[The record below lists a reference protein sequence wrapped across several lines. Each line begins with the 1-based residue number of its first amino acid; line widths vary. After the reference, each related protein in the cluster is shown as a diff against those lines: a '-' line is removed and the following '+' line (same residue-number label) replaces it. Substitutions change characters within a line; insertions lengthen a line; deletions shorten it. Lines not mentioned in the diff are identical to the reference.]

1 MKMKNIKTGL
11 LLLIML
17 ISLVSCSDDFL
28 DVNDSSTNPPSSTPE
43 LTLPAAQ
50 KYSADMMYNANNANN
65 SFNLLGGIYAG
76 VISDSGDRVWY
87 QTEQSYIINNDT
99 YQSLWNNTYTLA
111 LYSYH
116 YVETFPGVGY
126 DYYKAIAKI
135 MKAYHFAALVDI
147 YGDVIYSEAFQR
159 GENTQPRYD
168 DDEAIYNAI
177 YEQLNVAIDLISNAD
192 AGTKAVTSDVI
203 LGGDMVAWQKFA
215 NTLKLRMLLRQVN
228 TGADLTAQY
237 NEIMNNGI
245 GFINESVNVNPGYV
259 DEAGK
264 QNPFYFVHGF
274 TAGGGSPG
282 PNGGATRGSDVYVDF
297 LKDNNDPRI
306 ARLFTPIGGD
316 YIGVPQNVY
325 DDQYNSNLISNLGPG
340 ILNSSE
346 QDAPL
351 MLLSEALFLQAE
363 AAQRNLIT
371 ANPGDLYRAGI
382 AASFAEL
389 GVPNAAAAAADYE
402 TNSISPIINWDSAD
416 GVGNEIEAII
426 TQKWIAGGFIS
437 GFEVWMDRVRTDF
450 PSFVP
455 IPVGAASAV
464 FPSNL
469 LYPTAELASNSANVP
484 VQGANAAFDRHTFWM
499 Q

>member
-1 MKMKNIKTGL
+1 MKMKNIKTNL
-11 LLLIML
+11 LLLLML
-17 ISLVSCSDDFL
+17 VSLASCSDEFL

-111 LYSYH
+111 LYSYD
-116 YVETFPGVGY
+116 YVETFPEAGY

-135 MKAYHFAALVDI
+135 MKAYHFAALVDM
-147 YGDVIYSEAFQR
+147 YGDIIYSEAFQR
-159 GENTQPRYD
+159 GENTQPAYD
-168 DDEAIYNAI
+168 DDRAIYDAI
-177 YEQLNVAIDLISNAD
+177 YEQLNVAINMISNAG
-192 AGTKAVTSDVI
+192 ANTKSVTTDVI
-203 LGGDMVAWQKFA
+203 LGGDMNAWQKFA
-215 NTLKLRMLLRQVN
+215 NTLKLRMLLRQIN
-228 TGADLTAQY
+228 TGEDLTAQY
-237 NEIMNNGI
+237 NELMNSGI
-245 GFINESVNVNPGYV
+245 GFIDSTVSVNPGYL

-264 QNPFYFVHGF
+264 QNPFYAVHGF
-274 TAGGGSPG
+274 APGGTTPG
-282 PNGGATRGSDVYVDF
+282 PNGGATRGSDTYIDF
-297 LKDNNDPRI
+297 MTDNNDPRV
-306 ARLFTPIGGD
+306 ARLFLPVGGE
-316 YIGVPQNVY
+316 YVGVPQNVY
-325 DDQYNSNLISNLGPG
+325 DNAYNSNLVSDLGPG
-340 ILNSSE
+340 IINSSS
-346 QDAPL
+346 QDAQL

-371 ANPGDLYRAGI
+371 GNAGDLYKAGI

-389 GVPNAAAAAADYE
+389 GVPNPVAAAADYE
-402 TNSISPIINWDSAD
+402 SNSINPIINWESAD
-416 GVGNEIEAII
+416 GIGNEIEAII

-437 GFEVWMDRVRTDF
+437 GFEVWMDRVRTEF

-484 VQGANAAFDRHTFWM
+484 AQGANAAFDRHTFWM

>member
-1 MKMKNIKTGL
+1 MRNIKTNML
-11 LLLIML
+11 LFLML
-17 ISLVSCSDDFL
+17 IFVVSCSDDFL

-116 YVETFPGVGY
+116 YIENFEEGGY

-135 MKAYHFAALVDI
+135 MKAYHFAALVDM

-159 GENTQPRYD
+159 GENTQPAYD
-168 DDEAIYNAI
+168 DDKAIYDAI
-177 YEQLNVAIDLISNAD
+177 YEQLNVAINMIANAD
-192 AGTKAVTSDVI
+192 ANTRAVTTDVI

-228 TGADLTAQY
+228 TGEDLSAEY
-237 NEIMNNGI
+237 NEIMNNGV
-245 GFINESVNVNPGYV
+245 GFIEQSVNVNPGYI

-282 PNGGATRGSDVYVDF
+282 PNGGATRGSDTYVNF
-297 LKDNNDPRI
+297 LKDNNDPRV
-306 ARLFTPIGGD
+306 ARLFTPISGD

-325 DDQYNSNLISNLGPG
+325 DNQYNSNVVSNLGPG
-340 ILNSSE
+340 ILNSSA

-363 AAQRNLIT
+363 AAQRGLIT
-371 ANPGDLYRAGI
+371 GSPGNLYRSGI
-382 AASFAEL
+382 AASFQEL
-389 GVPNAAAAAADYE
+389 GVPNPVSAANDYE
-402 TNSISPIINWDSAD
+402 SNSINPIINWDSAD
-416 GVGNEIEAII
+416 GLGNEIEAII

-437 GFEVWMDRVRTDF
+437 GFEVWMDRVRTEF
-450 PSFVP
+450 PSNIP
-455 IPVGAASAV
+455 IPAGAVSPV

-484 VQGANAAFDRHTFWM
+484 SQGANAAFDRHTFWM